1 MYRVPT
7 PKPATPPPLPA
18 YALKR
23 KRSGGFGRWVFRL
36 ALLGGVIM
44 AWRAWAPP
52 PAGDVGVNEAWVEGL
67 DLPPAETRVTTRE
80 TELTAVPEPSAESLD
95 LAKPLPVPP
104 EEPPPLESVKLR
116 CTGPKAESVWPAR
129 VSITGTPDVVTV
141 TEHGLAGLHV
151 YRTEHYEFRCDS
163 PLGADVVRTF
173 SRVFESTYLLNCL
186 LPLDLRP
193 TPEPMR
199 TRFVARIFTDQRT
212 YLAAGGLPGSA
223 GTYSRGDASILVPA
237 SSLGVKMVGGRV
249 QMDRSEESG
258 TLIHEITHQMMN
270 PWLSRLPRW
279 FTEGSAE
286 YVETADYMHG
296 RFYLNQMRDRLAK
309 RLNIGVHRDGKKQFT
324 MLNVGQLL
332 ALDDSRWNREMT
344 LTTGLVSQ
352 NYDSALVLT
361 YFFYHHDGDGDAR
374 GMIQFLRAVEEG
386 VPTDQA
392 IAEHLLRGRSF
403 AQIEAEIKNGLERDG
418 VPVAWAER
426 DGPVWI
432 VEGLLNG
439 FGLSTERGK
448 F

>member
-1 MYRVPT
+1 MSERMQRRAPS
-7 PKPATPPPLPA
+7 
-18 YALKR
+18 
-23 KRSGGFGRWVFRL
+23 SGGGSRFWAWVVIL
-36 ALLGGVIM
+36 GVI
-44 AWRAWAPP
+44 
-52 PAGDVGVNEAWVEGL
+52 GVGWHFLSSRSEVKSGSEPELAQGIK
-67 DLPPAETRVTTRE
+67 LPILETRVSPVVEAPVDAMEDQTLAKSTTVE
-80 TELTAVPEPSAESLD
+80 PPEPERL
-95 LAKPLPVPP
+95 KPLR
-104 EEPPPLESVKLR
+104 LNS
-116 CTGPKAESVWPAR
+116 TGPASDRQWPSR
-129 VSITGTPDVVTV
+129 VTLTSTPEVETV
-141 TEHGLAGLHV
+141 TDHGLKGLYV

-199 TRFVARIFTDQRT
+199 ERFVARIFTEQRQ
-212 YLAAGGLPGSA
+212 YLAEGGLQGSA
-223 GTYSRGDASILVPA
+223 GSYSRGDASILVPA

-270 PWLSRLPRW
+270 PWLERLPKW

-286 YVETADYMHG
+286 YVEMADYIHG
-296 RFYLNQMRDRLAK
+296 RFFLNQMRDRLVR
-309 RLNIGVHRDGKKQFT
+309 RLNIGLHRGGEKEFK

-332 ALDDSRWNREMT
+332 ALDGSRWNREMAMT
-344 LTTGLVSQ
+344 SSLVSQ

-361 YFFYHHDGDGDAR
+361 YFFYHHDGAGDAK

-392 IAEHLLRGRSF
+392 IAEHLLRGRAFS
-403 AQIEAEIKNGLERDG
+403 QIEAEIQSGLERDG

-426 DGPVWI
+426 DGPIWI
-432 VEGLLNG
+432 AAGMKNDPGLKSG
-439 FGLSTERGK
+439 DGRH
-448 F
+448 